1 MQFKKSYVDHFI
13 LIFEIFHKIPYLLDK
28 ILGQNKKK
36 KSRGQEGGSYG
47 QQRERGKGG
56 LKCTR
61 AHPWLLP

>member
-13 LIFEIFHKIPYLLDK
+13 LKYEIFHKIPYLLDK

-36 KSRGQEGGSYG
+36 KSRGQEGRSYG

-56 LKCTR
+56 
-61 AHPWLLP
+61 